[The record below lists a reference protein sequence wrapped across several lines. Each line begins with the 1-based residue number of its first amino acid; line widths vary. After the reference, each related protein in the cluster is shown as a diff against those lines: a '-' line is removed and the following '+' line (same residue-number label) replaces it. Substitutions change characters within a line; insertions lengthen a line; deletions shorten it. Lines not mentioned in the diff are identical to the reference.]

1 MNDDLEE
8 DLKRFFILQFDEETI
23 ENIKNHKKNP
33 FKSYYGKM
41 INEMWKNDKE
51 INKEKELINFL
62 FKTSI
67 NEIKKK
73 EEGFMENINT
83 SFQILDIPKKH
94 QSNLFQYR
102 KSDEEYV
109 PSVSDTDFSINK
121 HFLRMLNL
129 IDYDFCKN
137 IFDLGI
143 KHNDKYF
150 KSVWYDYTYKM
161 YCLRLKYLDK
171 IIYDK
176 PINQSIIIN
185 PEEQIQTSK
194 FLIEF
199 KSFNKKRKG
208 KNVTYYLDTEREL
221 CSCPFF
227 FRKNIFV
234 FPNSN
239 DNTIKN
245 YLGKTFYKCK
255 HLLAYEKEINKER
268 RNIIYDPIDTC
279 PLCLESPT
287 DSNNNIHK
295 IHIGICNN
303 TIKIQDVFKTL
314 LYEDDMF
321 KLQKHSICLN
331 CYFSNIKQLNNICPR
346 CRNPLNQININ
357 EDEIL
362 KNYKEL
368 TTEIKTKISK
378 LEFTKGEIEE
388 MGPNKKKKLKNFIEE
403 LEKCLKKKERK
414 KIERV

>member
-1 MNDDLEE
+1 MDNDLEE

-23 ENIKNHKKNP
+23 ENIKNRKKNP

-83 SFQILDIPKKH
+83 SFQILNIPKNH
-94 QSNLFQYR
+94 QSNLFQYI

-109 PSVSDTDFSINK
+109 PSVSDTDFSINQN
-121 HFLRMLNL
+121 FLRMLNS

-143 KHNDKYF
+143 KYDAYF
-150 KSVWYDYTYKM
+150 RSVWYDYTYKI

-185 PEEQIQTSK
+185 KNKEQIQTSK

-199 KSFNKKRKG
+199 KSFNKNRKE

-221 CSCPFF
+221 CSCQDFF
-227 FRKNIFV
+227 NRNIV
-234 FPNSN
+234 LYPNRT
-239 DNTIKN
+239 DNIIKN
-245 YLGKTFYKCK
+245 YLGKPLSMCK
-255 HLLAYEKEINKER
+255 HLLAYKEEINKEKKR
-268 RNIIYDPIDTC
+268 IVYNSIEICPICHDKK
-279 PLCLESPT
+279 E
-287 DSNNNIHK
+287 
-295 IHIGICNN
+295 
-303 TIKIQDVFKTL
+303 IKITTCDTAIKEGVRDDVLSEFL
-314 LYEDDMF
+314 DEDKYF
-321 KLQKHSICLN
+321 FTRHSICLE
-331 CYFSNIKQLNNICPR
+331 C
-346 CRNPLNQININ
+346 
-357 EDEIL
+357 
-362 KNYKEL
+362 YKEYL
-368 TTEIKTKISK
+368 EHGDSCPLCRRKLLDLPEIDEDIVEYDTLKEKIKNMKGIINLKK
-378 LEFTKGEIEE
+378 LEE
-388 MGPNKKKKLKNFIEE
+388 
-403 LEKCLKKKERK
+403 CLKKKERK
-414 KIERV
+414 KIEKV